1 MGSFVAPIML
11 CYVASLQQIMRL
23 RGTWHANCTKDISIH
38 FLNPLIFS
46 AVWAGTVYCIVHTN
60 CQYVTY
66 WGVCH
71 DRDHPEKKLDFT
83 VARGAS
89 IVHIPVTPALAAD
102 GGGRI
107 GVSLAPNASIVR
119 RAAKGVGEALSLTG
133 SEFSRLLN
141 IVTSGEPPL
150 LHRP

>member
-1 MGSFVAPIML
+1 M
-11 CYVASLQQIMRL
+11 
-23 RGTWHANCTKDISIH
+23 
-38 FLNPLIFS
+38 
-46 AVWAGTVYCIVHTN
+46 
-60 CQYVTY
+60 
-66 WGVCH
+66 
-71 DRDHPEKKLDFT
+71 
-83 VARGAS
+83 ARGAS

-141 IVTSGEPPL
+141 IVTSGEPPPPP
-150 LHRP
+150 LHLSRGACT